1 VSHENTMNENGQRNR
16 VSFTH
21 SVGTRIDSWVVNN
34 ALLAKVPP
42 PRGGVVV
49 ALQTGRPV
57 QPDNWTLAGLHRLRD
72 SKRAPEIADL
82 VAGSLVVRIQRLQ
95 FLADRRGD
103 AFAVTS

>member
-1 VSHENTMNENGQRNR
+1 VNENGQRNR
-16 VSFTH
+16 VSFTR
-21 SVGTRIDSWVVNN
+21 SVGTRIDSWLVNN
-34 ALLAKVPP
+34 ALLATVPL

-57 QPDNWTLAGLHRLRD
+57 QADNRALAGLHRLRD